1 MESLMILPGSTNGD
15 IVASSSSATMNANN
29 LFQHGNGHVPKRRGA
44 RNRRESGGH
53 DGYDEHSLL
62 PYTSSPFVS
71 SQVGVGED
79 ENDLRTQL
87 TQKEKDLVTVLIPDL
102 KNHELYKL
110 K

>member
-1 MESLMILPGSTNGD
+1 MILPGSTSGD

-29 LFQHGNGHVPKRRGA
+29 LFQHSNGHVQKRRGA

-71 SQVGVGED
+71 SHVDGGED

-87 TQKEKDLVTVLIPDL
+87 AQKEKDLVSKIIFF
-102 KNHELYKL
+102 KR
-110 K
+110 